1 MSVLLPGF
9 CLAVYSWSYFYALE
23 STYFSIATY
32 VSIAGNVAFDDS
44 WKELQPLGTLGGPR
58 LVSSL
63 SVPL

>member
-23 STYFSIATY
+23 STYF
-32 VSIAGNVAFDDS
+32 SIAGNVAFDDS